1 MRTQDVAV
9 DFSQVKEL
17 TFMGE
22 VHGFSWM
29 EDGDINRGLL
39 IPIVENKFEKVC
51 NLLAGND
58 AYSLKKG
65 DKIYKIPACAFDDH
79 LVKRVAK
86 KFGAMVTDDVDKA
99 TVFLGNE
106 NLGRW
111 MGSMEVPGR
120 DDLFFHHEYF
130 NPGKSVSYPHN
141 RCQSYSVL
149 EDVSNLPEVFSERV
163 VRYTPIYDV
172 LAPTRWATPL
182 GFKILYKWV
191 SEKIP
196 VMSEDY
202 FLSLD
207 DRLKLTADQFE
218 KITEL
223 LEGGESS
230 AKLGREMLW
239 RMDYEDP
246 ETILNL
252 FLWSKTEWVRDKVA
266 TEIGRTKREQLFL
279 RKSNFAQ
286 LRNMTQG
293 AFVAHM
299 KNVITKENVLKLKT
313 LPSEVFT
320 IRTEFSKL
328 GVSDCYDL
336 KLVPKKGLEHLLN
349 EV

>member
-1 MRTQDVAV
+1 M
-9 DFSQVKEL
+9 
-17 TFMGE
+17 
-22 VHGFSWM
+22 
-29 EDGDINRGLL
+29 
-39 IPIVENKFEKVC
+39 
-51 NLLAGND
+51 
-58 AYSLKKG
+58 
-65 DKIYKIPACAFDDH
+65 
-79 LVKRVAK
+79 
-86 KFGAMVTDDVDKA
+86 
-99 TVFLGNE
+99 
-106 NLGRW
+106 
-111 MGSMEVPGR
+111 
-120 DDLFFHHEYF
+120 
-130 NPGKSVSYPHN
+130 
-141 RCQSYSVL
+141 
-149 EDVSNLPEVFSERV
+149 
-163 VRYTPIYDV
+163 

-191 SEKIP
+191 TEKTP

-207 DRLKLTADQFE
+207 DRLKLTTDQFE

-223 LEGGESS
+223 LQQGESS

-252 FLWSKTEWVRDKVA
+252 FLWSKDERITGGKVA
-266 TEIGRTKREQLFL
+266 SKIGRTKREQLFL
-279 RKSNFAQ
+279 QKSNFEE
-286 LRNMTQG
+286 LRTMTQG
-293 AFVAHM
+293 AFVRQM
-299 KNVITKENVLKLKT
+299 SNVITKENVLKLKT